1 MAEREE
7 DAFERKESKKDKGYV
22 AFRSDDDS
30 VGEEEEE
37 DSRWVFNR
45 RWMIYLSEYSQ
56 FFQATEKKKESF
68 RVFSCLS
75 VLLILLDA

>member
-7 DAFERKESKKDKGYV
+7 DVFERKESKKDKGYV

-37 DSRWVFNR
+37 DSRWGFWR
-45 RWMIYLSEYSQ
+45 RWVICRSEYSQ
-56 FFQATEKKKESF
+56 FFLATEKKKETMGVADF
-68 RVFSCLS
+68 GFF
-75 VLLILLDA
+75 

>member
-7 DAFERKESKKDKGYV
+7 DALERKESKKDKGYV

-37 DSRWVFNR
+37 DLRYIF
-45 RWMIYLSEYSQ
+45 
-56 FFQATEKKKESF
+56 
-68 RVFSCLS
+68 
-75 VLLILLDA
+75 

>member
-37 DSRWVFNR
+37 DLRYVFNDVEWFTAQDIPNFVKQQKR
-45 RWMIYLSEYSQ
+45 MRSWELLADIH
-56 FFQATEKKKESF
+56 FF
-68 RVFSCLS
+68 
-75 VLLILLDA
+75 

>member
-1 MAEREE
+1 LMAEREE

-37 DSRWVFNR
+37 DLRYVF
-45 RWMIYLSEYSQ
+45 
-56 FFQATEKKKESF
+56 
-68 RVFSCLS
+68 
-75 VLLILLDA
+75 

>member
-7 DAFERKESKKDKGYV
+7 DVFERKESKKDKGYV

-45 RWMIYLSEYSQ
+45 RRMIYLSEYSQ
-56 FFQATEKKKESF
+56 F
-68 RVFSCLS
+68 C
-75 VLLILLDA
+75 